1 MNGPCLDCLTLVV
14 AFVSFLPYGYQRFFS
29 RLRQE
34 APVSAADARSGEAM
48 KTSPKSLW
56 HQDLSFVICSVTCE
70 VMVFSSLI
78 YRT

>member
-34 APVSAADARSGEAM
+34 APVSAAESRSGEAM

-56 HQDLSFVICSVTCE
+56 HPGFIILNLFRDLRSNGFFFTD
-70 VMVFSSLI
+70 L
-78 YRT
+78 

>member
-14 AFVSFLPYGYQRFFS
+14 VFVSFLPCGYQRVFF

-34 APVSAADARSGEAM
+34 ASVSAADARSGDAM

-56 HQDLSFVICSVTCE
+56 HPGFIIRNLFLDLRSNSFFFID
-70 VMVFSSLI
+70 L
-78 YRT
+78 